1 MQALAL
7 QPKFAQDFLEQLS
20 GLASNLHDVQ
30 QTCVQAAIQLQKG
43 AANAGLLSGIAG
55 ESSNVTVMLAQ
66 TAWQAAAV

>member
-30 QTCVQAAIQLQKG
+30 QTCMQAATQLQKG

-55 ESSNVTVMLAQ
+55 ER
-66 TAWQAAAV
+66 AAFLTGCSH